1 MAKCEVC
8 EQEMRLSNSC
18 TANAII
24 LGTQGDFYERDAS
37 YYDDNDRC
45 HDCGIINR
53 KGNFHHLGCDIERCP
68 KCGHQLI
75 SCGCS
80 EDQPIVPVF
89 LHKPVEPWEVTRANL
104 N

>member
-1 MAKCEVC
+1 MAKCETC

-18 TANAII
+18 NANVI
-24 LGTQGDFYERDAS
+24 LIGAQGDFYERETT

-53 KGNFHHLGCDIERCP
+53 KGNYHHFGCDIERCP
-68 KCGHQLI
+68 KCGLQLI

-80 EDQPIVPVF
+80 DGKKIIPVVI
-89 LHKPVEPWEVTRANL
+89 HKAIEPREFKRWP
-104 N
+104 